1 MSQARFDLN
10 SDSTASRKN
19 RRPAF
24 TIAAGLIA
32 LSIAAAIVVE
42 ERDGGASAGTDP
54 THSSVVPH
62 AATPAASMTAGTN
75 TTSDN
80 ASAKPRFERSDEPVY
95 EDPVRPYGG

>member
-10 SDSTASRKN
+10 ADSTASRKN

-42 ERDGGASAGTDP
+42 ERDGGAPAGTDP
-54 THSSVVPH
+54 AHSSVVPR
-62 AATPAASMTAGTN
+62 AAPVASRTASSSTM
-75 TTSDN
+75 SDN
-80 ASAKPRFERSDEPVY
+80 EPAKAHFERSDEPDY
-95 EDPVRPYGG
+95 EDSVRPHGG